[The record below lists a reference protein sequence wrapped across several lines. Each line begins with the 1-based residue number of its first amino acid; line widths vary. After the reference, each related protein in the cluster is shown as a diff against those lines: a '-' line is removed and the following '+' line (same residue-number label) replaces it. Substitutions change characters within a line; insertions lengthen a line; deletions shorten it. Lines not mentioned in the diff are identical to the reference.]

1 MGIVLK
7 KKKNKPRIYLIV
19 PASGYGN
26 RFGGKIP
33 KQFVKLKGKEIIYH
47 TLKKFNSCQ
56 KINSIVI
63 SVQEI
68 YFEKMLSIIKKY
80 NFKKICAVVKGGHY
94 RQDSVYN
101 ALRILNCRKKDY
113 VMIHDAVRPF
123 ISKKKINDVIEY
135 SSRYN
140 AVITGLKVNDTIKS
154 INNSSFV
161 IRTLERENVWRI
173 QTPQMFRADVL
184 FNSFDNAIKNN
195 IIGTDEA
202 LLVELAGYKIKV
214 IEGEVNNIKIT
225 TKKDLEIIEKYKFLD

>member
-1 MGIVLK
+1 MGTVLK
-7 KKKNKPRIYLIV
+7 KKKNKPQIYLIV

-33 KQFVKLKGKEIIYH
+33 KQFVKLRGKEVIYH

-56 KINSIVI
+56 RINSIVI

-80 NFKKICAVVKGGHY
+80 NFKKICAIVKGGHY

-113 VMIHDAVRPF
+113 IMIHDAVRPF
-123 ISKKKINDVIEY
+123 ISREKINEMIEY

-154 INNSSFV
+154 IDNNSFV
-161 IRTLERENVWRI
+161 RRTLERENIWRI

-184 FNSFDNAIKNN
+184 LNSFDNAFRNN

-202 LLVELAGYKIKV
+202 YLVESAGYKVKV
-214 IEGEVNNIKIT
+214 IEGEVYNIKIT
-225 TKKDLEIIEKYKFLD
+225 TKKDIEIIERFKFLD